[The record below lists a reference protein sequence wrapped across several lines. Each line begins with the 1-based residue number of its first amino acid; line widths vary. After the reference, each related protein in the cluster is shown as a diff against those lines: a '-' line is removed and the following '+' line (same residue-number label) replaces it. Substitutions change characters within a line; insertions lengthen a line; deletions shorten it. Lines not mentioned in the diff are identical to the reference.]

1 MAVRD
6 SAARR
11 YAEAAFQV
19 AERDGTVDVWRRE
32 LDAAATIVAT
42 EVIGRTLSNPAIAL
56 DTRADAVN
64 ATFGRVASQPVTN
77 LIQLMLR
84 RGRIEDVPRVA
95 SEFRRLD
102 NARQGITI
110 ATATSAAPLSQDEVA
125 ALTSRLEAF
134 TGGRIDLDVHV
145 DPSLLGGLVVQV
157 GDRLID
163 GSVRGRLERLRNQL
177 VSGAL

>member
-1 MAVRD
+1 MATRD

-19 AERDGTVDVWRRE
+19 AERDGTVDAWRRE

-56 DTRADAVN
+56 ETRAEAVN
-64 ATFGRVASQPVTN
+64 TTFGRVASKPVTN

-84 RGRIEDVPRVA
+84 RGRIEDLPRVA

-102 NARQGITI
+102 NARQGVTI
-110 ATATSAAPLSQDEVA
+110 ATATSAAPLSKDEVA
-125 ALTSRLEAF
+125 ALTSRLEQL
-134 TGGRIDLDVHV
+134 TGGRVELDVHV

>member
-1 MAVRD
+1 MAKRD

-19 AERDGTVDVWRRE
+19 AERDGTVEAWRRE
-32 LDAAATIVAT
+32 LDAAATIVSQA
-42 EVIGRTLSNPAIAL
+42 VIGRTLSNPAIAL
-56 DTRADAVN
+56 ETRAAAVN

-110 ATATSAAPLSQDEVA
+110 AKATSAAPLSQDEVA

-134 TGGRIDLDVHV
+134 TGGRIDLDVNV